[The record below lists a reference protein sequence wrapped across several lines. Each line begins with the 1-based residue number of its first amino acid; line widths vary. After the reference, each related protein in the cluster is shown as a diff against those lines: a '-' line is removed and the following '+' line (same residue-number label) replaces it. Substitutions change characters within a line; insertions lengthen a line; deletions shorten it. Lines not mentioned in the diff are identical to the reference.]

1 MHLFPSFLSIFVDN
15 NDLQLMAGKVIKAE
29 LSKKAKDNGKEKEKE
44 VSLEAQTLLVET
56 LNDSPHLVSLNGTE
70 WEVRTLRFGTQ
81 FLIAEEVLKLDA
93 IEKGD
98 GMADLVKKFANS
110 IPTVIRVLTLCL
122 LNDKKRIFKNGDEHA
137 GYSDEFASVYDTLM
151 WEGNINE
158 YGMLIVECL
167 NMLDISPFMQALD
180 IVQIFK
186 AGITGKKTTMDTR
199 K

>member
-1 MHLFPSFLSIFVDN
+1 
-15 NDLQLMAGKVIKAE
+15 MAKIIKAE
-29 LSKKAKDNGKEKEKE
+29 LSEDKKAKSKNINTIPK
-44 VSLEAQTLLVET
+44 VSLESQQRLAEI
-56 LNDSPHLVSLNGTE
+56 LNDTPRLVALNGTE